1 MKTASFWIIR
11 VALTVQF
18 AAVLAVPSL
27 LAAADSPRGMWM
39 AEWLRPQTVERTI
52 GVLTLRD
59 GKLAFAEQV
68 GQAGWEVELTKV
80 KRISADKDGRSLV
93 VVTVTGEEYVTAI
106 MDPAMV
112 RQSPKKALSVLERAM
127 QQLTANSR

>member
-1 MKTASFWIIR
+1 MKTASLWIIR
-11 VALTVQF
+11 CALTVQF

-27 LAAADSPRGMWM
+27 LAAAESPRGMWM

-59 GKLAFAEQV
+59 GKLTFSEQV
-68 GQAGWEVELTKV
+68 GQVGWEVELVNV
-80 KRISADKDGRSLV
+80 KRISPVNDGRALM
-93 VVTVTGEEYVTAI
+93 VVTATGEEYVAAI

-112 RQSPKKALSVLERAM
+112 RQSPKKALSIIERAL
-127 QQLTANSR
+127 QLQAANSR

>member
-68 GQAGWEVELTKV
+68 GQAAWEVELTKV

>member
-1 MKTASFWIIR
+1 MRTASLWIIR
-11 VALTVQF
+11 AALTVQF

-39 AEWLRPQTVERTI
+39 AEWLRPQSVERTI

-59 GKLAFAEQV
+59 VKLSFSEQV
-68 GQAGWEVELTKV
+68 GHDGWEVELSKV
-80 KRISADKDGRSLV
+80 KRVSQANDGRALL
-93 VVTVTGEEYVTAI
+93 VVTVTGEEYVTVI

-112 RQSPKKALSVLERAM
+112 RQSPKKVLSVIERSL
-127 QQLTANSR
+127 QLQTVNGR

>member
-1 MKTASFWIIR
+1 MRAASLWIIR

-27 LAAADSPRGMWM
+27 LAAAESPRGMWM

-59 GKLAFAEQV
+59 DKLAFSEQV
-68 GQAGWEVELTKV
+68 GQAGWEVELSKV
-80 KRISADKDGRSLV
+80 KRVSQANDGRALL
-93 VVTVTGEEYVTAI
+93 VVTVTGEEYVAVI

-112 RQSPKKALSVLERAM
+112 RQSPKKVLSVIERAL
-127 QQLTANSR
+127 QLQTANSR